1 MSAAMV
7 AALFAI
13 GTGTSVYTKLQRRT
27 GYGNNSAAIKGAAAT
42 ALISFVV
49 VLTLG
54 LTLL

>member
-13 GTGTSVYTKLQRRT
+13 GTGTWVYTKLQRT